1 MNINKSK
8 YFIFLGPPGGGKG
21 TQAKRLAKKLGYF
34 YFGMG
39 DLLRQEA
46 KKKTPLGQK
55 FQAIL
60 DKGQGGLISD
70 QKLNNF
76 LSHNFSKLAKYPGIV
91 FDGVPRTLYQAE
103 HLATLLRNNINQ
115 TKVINLEV
123 SDNLLIERIQT
134 RRVCQQCE
142 KIFFQ
147 PKKLGIHRCYCG
159 GKLIQRDEDKVD
171 VFIKRL
177 AIYNQ
182 ETKPIIDYYQKQGI
196 LLNINGDPSIDQVW
210 EDIQEKLSL
219 D

>member
-8 YFIFLGPPGGGKG
+8 YYIFLGPPGGGKG
-21 TQAKRLAKKLGYF
+21 TQAKRLAKKTAFF

-39 DLLRQEA
+39 DILRQEA

-70 QKLNNF
+70 KELNNF
-76 LSHNFSKLAKYPGIV
+76 LSKNFLKLANYPGVV
-91 FDGVPRTLYQAE
+91 FDGVPRTLTQAK
-103 HLATLLRNNINQ
+103 HLTTLLGGNINQ
-115 TKVINLEV
+115 TKVINLKV
-123 SDNLLIERIQT
+123 SDKLLIERIQT
-134 RRVCQQCE
+134 RRVCAKCE

-147 PKKLGIHRCYCG
+147 PEKLGIHRCYCG

-171 VFIKRL
+171 IFKKRL
-177 AIYNQ
+177 AIYRSQ
-182 ETKPIIDYYQKQGI
+182 TLPIIDYYQKQEI

-210 EDIQEKLSL
+210 EDIQAKLRL
-219 D
+219 N